1 MNIFRLLI
9 QGKVLEWVN
18 RYCVTHFLDPATLA
32 MLGSAVL
39 GAGSSYLSGK
49 SASAQ
54 NAQNVAQSK
63 YGQDLQ
69 RQTEIDKLLMG
80 ADLGRSG
87 QGRAESALNRFMG
100 DFNQSTTGT
109 PEAVSRLQQLIRDQA
124 LPEQQRAMKLG
135 NISRQQ
141 QGVRGIDS
149 AVLAQQQS
157 NALNKDLAMQ
167 AEGMALEQA
176 LRDRQA
182 RQQQA
187 AKLAQGSFAGSI
199 AGTTDYEPKEI
210 TVKDPAKQKK
220 APGVGST
227 IKKYAKKGYL
237 GPWAKLL
244 S

>member
-1 MNIFRLLI
+1 MAWAVIGAGALGAAGNYL
-9 QGKVLEWVN
+9 QGK
-18 RYCVTHFLDPATLA
+18 ATA
-32 MLGSAVL
+32 KGEIAK
-39 GAGSSYLSGK
+39 AD
-49 SASAQ
+49 ASR
-54 NAQNVAQSK
+54 

-69 RQTEIDKLLMG
+69 RQTQIDKLLMG

-87 QGRAESALNRFMG
+87 QRRAESALNRFMG
-100 DFNQSTTGT
+100 DFNEATTGT
-109 PEAVSRLQQLIRDQA
+109 PQAVSRLQQLIREQA

-141 QGVRGIDS
+141 QGIRGIDS

-187 AKLAQGSFAGSI
+187 AKLAQGSLAGSI
-199 AGTTDYEPKEI
+199 AGTTNYKPEKI
-210 TVKDPAKQKK
+210 
-220 APGVGST
+220 
-227 IKKYAKKGYL
+227 
-237 GPWAKLL
+237 
-244 S
+244 